1 MKRSITTLDKIA
13 ALLNDGEF
21 HSGNALGEALSMS
34 RTAIWKH
41 IKFLQDNGF
50 DLQINKQRGY
60 CLHQTPLILLSP
72 ARIIEQLSDP
82 VITSEQIFISQQISS
97 TADYIKKLSLR
108 DKPLPY
114 FCLAE
119 QQTQGRGR
127 NGRHWHSPFGQN
139 IYFSSVWHIN
149 QDVSQLAGL
158 SLAIGIALIRLL
170 RRYETTDVM
179 LKWPNDIYWRDRK
192 LSGVLIEV
200 MAEANHQCHLFIS
213 FGLNVNMPIVE
224 QTDNMSTW
232 TSLYQETGQ
241 IYDRNRLVAQAIV
254 EFTRAIEQFSQHGLA
269 AFTEELSH
277 YDYLRGKSVCLSS
290 VNQPPVNGI
299 AQGIDEQ
306 GYLILQTGDTCR
318 RVCAGDVSVT
328 DIRY

>member
-1 MKRSITTLDKIA
+1 MKRRVATLDKIA

-21 HSGNALGEALSMS
+21 HSGNELGDALSMS

-50 DLQINKQRGY
+50 DLQVDKQRGY
-60 CLHQTPLILLSP
+60 RLCQAPLILLNSP
-72 ARIIEQLSDP
+72 RIIEQLTDP
-82 VITSEQIFISQQISS
+82 VITSEQIFISQQMAS
-97 TADYIKKLSLR
+97 TADYIKKLPLH

-127 NGRHWHSPFGQN
+127 TGRHWHSPFGQN
-139 IYFSSVWHIN
+139 IYFSSAWHIN

-158 SLAIGIALIRLL
+158 SLTIGIALIRLL
-170 RRYETTDVM
+170 RQYAAADVM

-213 FGLNVNMPIVE
+213 FGLNVNMPIAKQSDE
-224 QTDNMSTW
+224 MSTW
-232 TSLYQETGQ
+232 TSLYQETGR
-241 IYDRNRLVAQAIV
+241 IYDRNQLVAQAIT
-254 EFTRAIEQFSQHGLA
+254 EFTLAIEQFLQHGLA
-269 AFTEELSH
+269 AFSEELSH
-277 YDYLRGKSVCLSS
+277 YDYLRGKNICLSS
-290 VNQPPVNGI
+290 VNQPPLNGI

-328 DIRY
+328 GIRY